1 MQTNLA
7 LMPDED
13 RAAIELDKQRW
24 FEANKITTSK
34 RPEKIRE
41 WLNQQ
46 DVAEYREDMR
56 RRLNVIR
63 NNALNLKP

>member
-7 LMPDED
+7 LLPDD
-13 RAAIELDKQRW
+13 QRAAIEFDKQRW
-24 FEANKITTSK
+24 FEANKITASK

-63 NNALNLKP
+63 NNATKIKS

>member
-7 LMPDED
+7 LLPDDQRE
-13 RAAIELDKQRW
+13 AIELDKQRW
-24 FEANKITTSK
+24 FEANKITASK

-46 DVAEYREDMR
+46 ENAEYREDMR

-63 NNALNLKP
+63 NNALNAKP